1 MSEKMSEVYEAYDME
16 ILGAVRGRGSM
27 ILKTD
32 RGIRQISPFDGS
44 EERLEQERE
53 FKENLYET
61 GFHHIDCCV
70 PNREGELITC
80 DRYGNP
86 YVMREYF
93 EGRECN
99 SGSICDLNQAAAN
112 LAVFHIRGRELYAK
126 EGRTYAYREPGN
138 FRRKTQEMKKIRSFI
153 SKRPT
158 KNDFE
163 LLYIEAYDAFYRQA
177 IDCQAMMDACD
188 RTSIAGHIGY
198 CHGAYNYHSV
208 LFCGGYLATVN
219 FDRFHVGYQLIDL
232 YQFIRKVM
240 EKNNYNFNMAV
251 KIIEE
256 YDRILPLTIED
267 YRYIYILYSYPEKFW
282 KVSNRYMNS
291 RKCWI
296 SPANL
301 EKLSKLITD
310 EQEKQKFLSDFCNHY
325 GFTS

>member
-32 RGIRQISPFDGS
+32 QGIRQISPFDGS

-99 SGSICDLNQAAAN
+99 PGSICDLNQAAAN
-112 LAVFHIRGRELYAK
+112 LAIFHIRGRELYAK

-163 LLYIEAYDAFYRQA
+163 LLYIEAYLSL
-177 IDCQAMMDACD
+177 I
-188 RTSIAGHIGY
+188 HI
-198 CHGAYNYHSV
+198 
-208 LFCGGYLATVN
+208 
-219 FDRFHVGYQLIDL
+219 
-232 YQFIRKVM
+232 
-240 EKNNYNFNMAV
+240 
-251 KIIEE
+251 
-256 YDRILPLTIED
+256 
-267 YRYIYILYSYPEKFW
+267 
-282 KVSNRYMNS
+282 
-291 RKCWI
+291 
-296 SPANL
+296 
-301 EKLSKLITD
+301 
-310 EQEKQKFLSDFCNHY
+310 
-325 GFTS
+325 

>member
-32 RGIRQISPFDGS
+32 QGIRQISPFDGS

-61 GFHHIDCCV
+61 GFHHIDRCV

-99 SGSICDLNQAAAN
+99 PGSIYDLNQAAAN
-112 LAVFHIRGRELYAK
+112 LAIFHIRGRELYAK

-188 RTSIAGHIGY
+188 RTNIAGHIGY

-310 EQEKQKFLSDFCNHY
+310 EQEKQKFLNDFCNHY

>member
-32 RGIRQISPFDGS
+32 QGIRQISPFDGS

-61 GFHHIDCCV
+61 GFHHIDRCV

-99 SGSICDLNQAAAN
+99 PGSICDLNQAAAN

-188 RTSIAGHIGY
+188 RTNIAGYIGY

-256 YDRILPLTIED
+256 YDRILPLTEED

>member
-32 RGIRQISPFDGS
+32 QGIRQISPFDGS

-99 SGSICDLNQAAAN
+99 PGSICDLNQAAAN
-112 LAVFHIRGRELYAK
+112 LAIFHIRGRELYAK

-188 RTSIAGHIGY
+188 RTNIAGHIGY

-240 EKNNYNFNMAV
+240 EKNNYNFDMAV

-256 YDRILPLTIED
+256 YDRILSLTRED